1 MGGINRDDLKKVLE
15 ALSKKNA
22 LHDGEI
28 IEVIKEG
35 EQEPT
40 RVAIS
45 VIDDEAEC
53 TQCGPPTPRKKSSKA
68 IKLLHSGHE
77 TAHFMVSFLSSSVI
91 VPPLVN
97 YELKRTGSISVVF

>member
-1 MGGINRDDLKKVLE
+1 MGGLERDDLKKVLE

-22 LHDGEI
+22 LRDGDI

-45 VIDDEAEC
+45 VSDDEAEC
-53 TQCGPPTPRKKSSKA
+53 NQCGPPTPRKNKQQS
-68 IKLLHSGHE
+68 H
-77 TAHFMVSFLSSSVI
+77 
-91 VPPLVN
+91 
-97 YELKRTGSISVVF
+97 

>member
-1 MGGINRDDLKKVLE
+1 MGGIERDDLKKVLE
-15 ALSKKNA
+15 TLSKKNA

-45 VIDDEAEC
+45 LIDDEAAC
-53 TQCGPPTPRKKSSKA
+53 SQCGPPTPRKNKQQS
-68 IKLLHSGHE
+68 H
-77 TAHFMVSFLSSSVI
+77 
-91 VPPLVN
+91 
-97 YELKRTGSISVVF
+97 